1 MSFLLPHSPALAN
14 PALLAWSCLPCGL
27 PVGFI
32 QLSSTTRF
40 PVPGAALK
48 CTMLTF
54 LQQSELSFHIGKN
67 IQGRDLSDMAIY
79 VWKRRLGQSLGW
91 DAGKEREKEDSL
103 YFCPSLL
110 SRRLNIRQPLGVC
123 HDTHVCLILL
133 AEVRA
138 EGLDSSL
145 SAEAFLCLMPN
156 TNRGFPGGGEQTCPT
171 LCTF

>member
-1 MSFLLPHSPALAN
+1 MSFLLSHSPALAK

-40 PVPGAALK
+40 PVPEAALR

-67 IQGRDLSDMAIY
+67 IQGRDLSDMAMY
-79 VWKRRLGQSLGW
+79 MWKRRLSQPLGW

-103 YFCPSLL
+103 YFYPSLL
-110 SRRLNIRQPLGVC
+110 SRCLNIRQPLGVC
-123 HDTHVCLILL
+123 QDTHVCLILT

-138 EGLDSSL
+138 KGLDSSL
-145 SAEAFLCLMPN
+145 SAEAFLCLMPK
-156 TNRGFPGGGEQTCPT
+156 THRGFPGGDEQTCRT